1 MIDTAEL
8 AGKVAIVTGAGQ
20 GMGKAVSLQLAS
32 NGAYL
37 VINDVNTDA
46 AEQSVTEVK
55 SAGGEAIASA
65 GSVTSKTDVDRMV
78 QVATEVYGGVHILV
92 NNAGILRSTHVI
104 DIEEDEWDLVIEVNL
119 KGTYLCSRAVLPAMR
134 EANWGRIVNF
144 SSTAGRK
151 YSTLGGAHY
160 SASKAGVLGLT
171 RHLAMEE
178 ANNGITVNAVC
189 PGLINTEMVR
199 NTVSPERVK
208 EYTDS
213 FPIPRIGEAWEVSEL
228 VAFIASD
235 RAAYMT
241 GVSFDINGGDLMM

>member
-1 MIDTAEL
+1 MTDTTEF

-20 GMGKAVSLQLAS
+20 GMGKNASMRLAS
-32 NGAYL
+32 SGAR
-37 VINDVNTDA
+37 VIVNDVN
-46 AEQSVTEVK
+46 AEAVEQTVADIK
-55 SAGGEAIASA
+55 NAGGMAIASA
-65 GSVTSKTDVDRMV
+65 GSVTSKADVDRMV
-78 QVATEVYGGVHILV
+78 LAATDTYGDVNILV
-92 NNAGILRSTHVI
+92 NSAGILRSTHVI

-119 KGTYLCSRAVLPAMR
+119 KGTYLCSRAVLPSMR

-178 ANNGITVNAVC
+178 AANGITVNAVC
-189 PGLINTEMVR
+189 PGLVNTEMVQ
-199 NTVSPERVK
+199 NSVSPARVK

-213 FPIPRIGEAWEVSEL
+213 FPIPRIGEPWEVSEL

-241 GVSFDINGGDLMM
+241 GVSFDINDGDLMM

>member
-1 MIDTAEL
+1 MTDKTEL
-8 AGKVAIVTGAGQ
+8 DGKVAIVTGAGQ
-20 GMGKAVSLQLAS
+20 GMGKDAAMRLAS
-32 NGAYL
+32 SGAR
-37 VINDVNTDA
+37 VVVNDVNADA
-46 AEQSVTEVK
+46 VAQTVADIE
-55 SAGGEAIASA
+55 SAGGAAVASA
-65 GSVTSKTDVDRMV
+65 GSVTSKADVDRMV
-78 QVATEVYGGVHILV
+78 QAATETYGGVNILV
-92 NNAGILRSTHVI
+92 NAAGILRSTHVI

-134 EANWGRIVNF
+134 EASWGRIVNF

-178 ANNGITVNAVC
+178 AANGITVNAVC
-189 PGLINTEMVR
+189 PGLVNTEMVR

>member
-46 AEQSVTEVK
+46 AEQSVTDVK

-134 EANWGRIVNF
+134 KANWGRIVNF

>member
-46 AEQSVTEVK
+46 AEQSVTDVK